1 MRAHVTPHV
10 HQHLVLSVF
19 LTFTNLLGMQWSP
32 IVVLICDSLMMVGGL
47 PIGTAG
53 KESAFHAGDTGD
65 LGLIPESGR
74 SPGGGNGNQ
83 LQSSCL
89 ENPMDERA
97 WWAAV

>member
-32 IVVLICDSLMMVGGL
+32 IVVLICDSLMTVGGL

-53 KESAFHAGDTGD
+53 KESACHAGDTGS
-65 LGLIPESGR
+65 IPG
-74 SPGGGNGNQ
+74 
-83 LQSSCL
+83 
-89 ENPMDERA
+89 
-97 WWAAV
+97 